1 MTPTREW
8 FDTLKPG
15 DKVIKLDWHSNT
27 RPTVQTVES
36 RTKTA
41 VRVDGESF
49 SRGRYESRSCN
60 QIAPYDPAVLAE
72 WDARV
77 ERERVAG
84 EARRQVE
91 EYRGRIRQLSRFFEG
106 AADWLTGDQLARVA
120 ALAGEVAKVLVERPE
135 GGE

>member
-84 EARRQVE
+84 EARRQAAEHRSHIQSVA
-91 EYRGRIRQLSRFFEG
+91 RFIET
-106 AADWLTGDQLARVA
+106 AADELTAEQLARVA
-120 ALAGEVAKVLVERPE
+120 ALAGEVAKALVERP
-135 GGE
+135 GDGK